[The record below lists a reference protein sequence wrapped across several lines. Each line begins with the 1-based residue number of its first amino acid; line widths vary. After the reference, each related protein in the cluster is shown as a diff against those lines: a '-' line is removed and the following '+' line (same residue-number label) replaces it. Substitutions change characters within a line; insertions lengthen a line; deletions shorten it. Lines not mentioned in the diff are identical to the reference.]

1 MGTPGKK
8 IDDVKAARILQMLL
22 ANRPRREIVRECDV
36 STRTIYYLWPLRTIR
51 ILRDA
56 GPGIFASGV
65 EK

>member
-8 IDDVKAARILQMLL
+8 IDDAKAAQILRMLL

-36 STRTIYYLWPLRTIR
+36 STRTIYYLWPQRLVRVLRE
-51 ILRDA
+51 A
-56 GPGIFASGV
+56 GPGIFSIAV